1 MLARTLCVHDYRSYR
16 DYELALD
23 PRVTVLVGKNA
34 VGKTNLVEALQLLC
48 SGTSFRKSGAAE
60 LVREGAPACKA
71 TLRLEGG
78 GRVVDLGLMVADGR
92 RSFSRNGK
100 KCRSAGVRG
109 VLPAVLFCPDD
120 LDMVKRSA
128 GVRRRA
134 LDGFGV
140 QLNER
145 YADLARSYARIVEQR
160 NALLKDPTTSPALI
174 FAWND
179 SLAQTGSALLQHR
192 LALLGRLRAELVRIY
207 GEVAAGEVAA
217 VSYGGPLGDEGEL
230 ASLLRAELTER
241 YLDKLEEVAEQ
252 ERARGVTLVGPH
264 RDDIYLAVDGRD
276 ARTFASQGQQ
286 RSLVL
291 AWKAAE
297 VEVTRDILGSTPLLL
312 LDDVMSELD
321 EHRRHAFM
329 DFVGGEVQTV
339 ITTTNLGYF
348 SASMLDAA
356 KVVEIHGQKA

>member
-1 MLARTLCVHDYRSYR
+1 MLAKTLRVHDYRSYG
-16 DYELALD
+16 DFELALG

-48 SGTSFRKSGAAE
+48 SGSSFRKPAAVE
-60 LVREGAPACKA
+60 LVREGAAACRA
-71 TLRLEGG
+71 ALRLEGD
-78 GRVVDLGLMVADGR
+78 GRVIDLGLEVTDGR

-100 KCRSAGVRG
+100 KCRAAGVRG
-109 VLPAVLFCPDD
+109 CLPVVLFCPDD

-128 GVRRRA
+128 SVRRRA
-134 LDGFGV
+134 LDAFGI

-145 YADLARSYARIVEQR
+145 YADLVRSYGRIVEQR
-160 NALLKDPTTSPALI
+160 NALLKDPESDTWLVS
-174 FAWND
+174 AWDD
-179 SLAQTGSALLQHR
+179 SLAATGAALLQHR
-192 LALLGRLRAELVRIY
+192 MSLLKRLRAELVRIY
-207 GEVAAGEVAA
+207 GEVAAGECADI
-217 VSYGGPLGDEGEL
+217 SYDSTLGTE
-230 ASLLRAELTER
+230 AELSELSRDALKER
-241 YLDKLEEVAEQ
+241 FLERVAEVSAT

-264 RDDIYLAVDGRD
+264 RDDVNISVDGRD
-276 ARTFASQGQQ
+276 ARAFASQGQQ

-348 SASMLDAA
+348 APEMLESA

>member
-1 MLARTLCVHDYRSYR
+1 MPGCRGARR
-16 DYELALD
+16 A
-23 PRVTVLVGKNA
+23 
-34 VGKTNLVEALQLLC
+34 
-48 SGTSFRKSGAAE
+48 SGGAF
-60 LVREGAPACKA
+60 L
-71 TLRLEGG
+71 
-78 GRVVDLGLMVADGR
+78 
-92 RSFSRNGK
+92 
-100 KCRSAGVRG
+100 
-109 VLPAVLFCPDD
+109 PDD

-128 GVRRRA
+128 GVRRSA
-134 LDGFGV
+134 LDGFGI

-145 YADLARSYARIVEQR
+145 YADLVKSYARIVEQR
-160 NALLKDPTTSPALI
+160 NALLKDPATSSALI

-179 SLAQTGSALLQHR
+179 SLAQTGTALLQHR
-192 LALLGRLRAELVRIY
+192 LALLARLRAELVRVY

-217 VSYGGPLGDEGEL
+217 VSYSGPLGDEAEL
-230 ASLLRAELTER
+230 AGVSRDELTER
-241 YLDKLEEVAEQ
+241 YLDKLEEVADL
-252 ERARGVTLVGPH
+252 ERTRGVTLVGPH
-264 RDDIYLAVDGRD
+264 RDDIHLSVDGRD

-348 SASMLDAA
+348 APEMLDAA